1 MTKVQNNEIM
11 KEKSINWI
19 NVIIKRKK
27 TSNPDSY
34 MILILEL
41 TDREIKITM
50 TNMLRDF
57 KQKNRQHAR
66 TDG

>member
-1 MTKVQNNEIM
+1 MP
-11 KEKSINWI
+11 KS
-19 NVIIKRKK
+19 KRKQSEEK
-27 TSNPDSY
+27 KETSEPDSY

-50 TNMLRDF
+50 TSKLRDLM
-57 KQKNRQHAR
+57 QKSRQHAR

>member
-1 MTKVQNNEIM
+1 
-11 KEKSINWI
+11 
-19 NVIIKRKK
+19 
-27 TSNPDSY
+27 

-57 KQKNRQHAR
+57 MQKNRQHAR

>member
-1 MTKVQNNEIM
+1 MICLSFNEIYNACQ
-11 KEKSINWI
+11 KAKGNSL
-19 NVIIKRKK
+19 KRMK
-27 TSNPDSY
+27 TSHPDSY

-57 KQKNRQHAR
+57 MQKNRQHAR

>member
-1 MTKVQNNEIM
+1 MPKDKRN
-11 KEKSINWI
+11 SL
-19 NVIIKRKK
+19 KRKK
-27 TSNPDSY
+27 TSNPDSC

-57 KQKNRQHAR
+57 MQKKIDNMQEQMVNVSKEM
-66 TDG
+66 

>member
-1 MTKVQNNEIM
+1 
-11 KEKSINWI
+11 
-19 NVIIKRKK
+19 
-27 TSNPDSY
+27 

-57 KQKNRQHAR
+57 MQKKIDNMQEQMVNVSKEM
-66 TDG
+66 